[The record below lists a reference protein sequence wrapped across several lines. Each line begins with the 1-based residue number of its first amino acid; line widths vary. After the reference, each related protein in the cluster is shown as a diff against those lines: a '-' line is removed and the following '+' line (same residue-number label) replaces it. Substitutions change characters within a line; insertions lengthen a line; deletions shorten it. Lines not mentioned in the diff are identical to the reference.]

1 LGRYGRPKLP
11 ASERRDA
18 GALHIRLNEE
28 ERVIVEEKAAQ
39 AGVTAHEW
47 ARCAALERDPPKRQ
61 IIPEL
66 NQQAWLEM
74 ARLMATLNGAIWRFQ
89 PGGEESLRAAVEAVR
104 GELAEVRNMLI
115 GGSK

>member
-1 LGRYGRPKLP
+1 MGRYGRPKLP
-11 ASERRDA
+11 AGERRDA

-28 ERVIVEEKAAQ
+28 ERILLEEKAAQ

-47 ARCAALERDPPKRQ
+47 ARYAALERDPPKRQ

-66 NQQAWLEM
+66 NQEAWLQM
-74 ARLMATLNGAIWRFQ
+74 ARLMAALNGAIWRFQ
-89 PGGEESLRAAVEAVR
+89 PGGEDSLRAIVEAMR
-104 GELAEVRNMLI
+104 GELADVRNLLI